1 MFTKVYIND
10 VEVDTEM
17 EDTETDTLPEGSDF
31 VFSGQAHPID
41 LAVPPPPPQIAQ
53 SSLGSTPP
61 LFFFYC

>member
-31 VFSGQAHPID
+31 VFSGQAHPIY
-41 LAVPPPPPQIAQ
+41 LAVSPLKVPSHAQNLPPPPP
-53 SSLGSTPP
+53 S
-61 LFFFYC
+61 FFYY